1 MENFIIIMLALLVW
15 SPYFAFK
22 YHKEHKRKEEQAR
35 IAAEKAREQAALQ
48 AAKPYL
54 ELDKVYGILTVKRCC
69 PEVASALKIVKHYT
83 ESGTLHPATY
93 TYTAVTVGGITTG
106 GITEHAEHYDSTFQK
121 TSKVKLIY
129 DKFVIE
135 KIRLERKADI
145 VRAYKYG
152 VVVGRDG
159 MIDVT
164 NKLTAE
170 EKQRYDIEVRASV
183 TSWNERGYYTNS
195 YEEMRFPTFE
205 KVKKI
210 LDFLATSDGAT
221 SDGKMSI
228 KPDTV
233 IYLPAETGTKV
244 TQQKN

>member
-1 MENFIIIMLALLVW
+1 
-15 SPYFAFK
+15 
-22 YHKEHKRKEEQAR
+22 
-35 IAAEKAREQAALQ
+35 
-48 AAKPYL
+48 
-54 ELDKVYGILTVKRCC
+54 
-69 PEVASALKIVKHYT
+69 
-83 ESGTLHPATY
+83 
-93 TYTAVTVGGITTG
+93 
-106 GITEHAEHYDSTFQK
+106 
-121 TSKVKLIY
+121 
-129 DKFVIE
+129 
-135 KIRLERKADI
+135 
-145 VRAYKYG
+145 
-152 VVVGRDG
+152 

-221 SDGKMSI
+221 SDGATSDGATSDGKMSI